1 MIFLFPSAIFIAIF
15 LIIPAAWTLYLGITN
30 YSLTGISAAHPKVV
44 GLSNY
49 STVLTDPE
57 FYNSLKLTVIFVIGS
72 AVIGQA
78 VLGFLIAWTFSD
90 RPGRLRSFV
99 EVIIIL
105 AWMVPSSVVTFLW
118 SALLNGQNGTLNK
131 ILGGQTEWLVKYP
144 MASII
149 VFNSWRGAAFSVLL
163 FGAAIA
169 AVPKSHLEVA
179 RMAGA
184 SKYRQLRD
192 IIVPASRGHIL
203 TNILLICLW
212 SFNLFTPYLL
222 TGGGPGNRS
231 EILPIFVYNKA
242 LRYFNFGIASAIA
255 TIMLLINFVFAFI
268 VIRRGKRKV

>member
-30 YSLTGISAAHPKVV
+30 YSLTGLSAAHPQVV
-44 GLSNY
+44 GLRNY
-49 STVLTDPE
+49 TTVLTDPE

-90 RPGRLRSFV
+90 RPGKLRSFV

-203 TNILLICLW
+203 TNILLISLW

-222 TGGGPGNRS
+222 TGGGPGNRT